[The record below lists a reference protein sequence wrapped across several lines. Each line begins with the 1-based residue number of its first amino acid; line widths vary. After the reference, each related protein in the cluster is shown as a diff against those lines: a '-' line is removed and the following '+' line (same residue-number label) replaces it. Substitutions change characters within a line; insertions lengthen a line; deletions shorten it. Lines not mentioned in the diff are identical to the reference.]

1 MKALRFLWIIVNPI
15 SFLIGVA
22 CREVSFDKLYLSGLL
37 KLEGNVSK
45 GAEIRS
51 CCVKEHLWGT
61 QTGLDGRGRMYGGV
75 SLFSLYYILLY

>member
-1 MKALRFLWIIVNPI
+1 MKQGFRRMKALRFLWIIVNPI

-45 GAEIRS
+45 GAEIR
-51 CCVKEHLWGT
+51 
-61 QTGLDGRGRMYGGV
+61 
-75 SLFSLYYILLY
+75 